1 MDTDIP
7 TIGDNFPPEPT
18 PFERWAELVDNA
30 NLWAKN
36 VPKITSAE
44 QAGRCQAFVD
54 QLRLTTTD
62 IEAAEK
68 AERAPH
74 DLAIIAIRAVYRPP
88 LELLGI
94 ALDKMK
100 ALAKDWLDREKA
112 RLAHEAAE
120 RKRLAAEAEAEAL
133 RLRQEAARGGATVEA
148 EAAAR
153 HAEEEADALR
163 ADALKPAERPAIR
176 GEFSA
181 KAMSMRTYWSAVIT
195 DEKLALRHF
204 AKHPAIRAAALE
216 AILKLETKHAKLVK
230 DAAQAPPGVRFVKTE
245 TAQ

>member
-1 MDTDIP
+1 MNDIP

-30 NLWAKN
+30 NTWAKN
-36 VPKITSAE
+36 VPKIGSTE
-44 QAGRCQAFVD
+44 QAGRCQAFIN
-54 QLRLTTTD
+54 QLRLTTAD

-68 AERAPH
+68 AEREPH

-100 ALAKDWLDREKA
+100 ALASDWLDREKA

-120 RKRLAAEAEAEAL
+120 RKRLAAEAEAAAL
-133 RLRQEAARGGATVEA
+133 KARQEAARAGATVEA
-148 EAAAR
+148 EAKAR
-153 HAEEEADALR
+153 HAEEQAEAAL
-163 ADALKPAERPAIR
+163 ALAAKPTERPAIR

-181 KAMSMRTYWSAVIT
+181 RAMSLRSNWRGVIVNET
-195 DEKLALRHF
+195 AALKHF
-204 AKHPAIRAAALE
+204 ARHPSIRSAAIAAIQKE
-216 AILKLETKHAKLVK
+216 VNKQAKAFK
-230 DAAQAPPGVRFVKTE
+230 DPTRAPPGVEFRNDE
-245 TAQ
+245 TAV